1 MKTLTIILTIV
12 ALIVAYYLYK
22 LVSTATSAASAVASA
37 ASAALKEQYI
47 APSGG
52 YIPVPSEPYANQV
65 IEGDGSPFLEGVMQ
79 TVGIGN
85 NRDFNAPSSSLLEA
99 QQAAKIG
106 LGTNGLVGW
115 MDVTQH
121 NLAGVKGMNL

>member
-52 YIPVPSEPYANQV
+52 YIPVPEPYANQV

-106 LGTNGLVGW
+106 LGTNGLIGW